1 MGNSCMAAVDAR
13 DAQRSATTRR
23 RTARVMTAASAV
35 AEVTHAASI
44 GEEMFCLKGRF
55 FLGGGD
61 SREPRRDTLSRAYPA
76 TMESNKRARTTEGET
91 LASNE
96 IIQSLRDQMAKRKAE
111 QLAVETEL
119 ATLRAEL
126 RRALSETREGDVQST
141 ITNLRG
147 GAITVFEVIA
157 EQLPDVFAAE
167 ILSKLDL
174 FDTLSLAQ
182 VSKRYNEVV
191 WNVAAVRS
199 LEAKIEAQLRIAV
212 GLVGYSSSPM
222 LWAAKYGNLP
232 AIRAIL
238 QSGVDVNKK
247 HGTKNWTGLHV
258 AAGYDQVDAVKL
270 LLEAGADP
278 NIRDEDGKY
287 RETALLM
294 HLINEREFGDNP
306 LLVRALIQAG
316 ADVKTTDKRLDTPLH
331 YTENE
336 ACAMMLIEAGADINA
351 LNGHGRS
358 PLRTAIRFK
367 RPAVERLLRRF
378 KALDIGP

>member
-1 MGNSCMAAVDAR
+1 
-13 DAQRSATTRR
+13 
-23 RTARVMTAASAV
+23 
-35 AEVTHAASI
+35 
-44 GEEMFCLKGRF
+44 
-55 FLGGGD
+55 
-61 SREPRRDTLSRAYPA
+61 
-76 TMESNKRARTTEGET
+76 
-91 LASNE
+91 
-96 IIQSLRDQMAKRKAE
+96 MAKRKAE

-278 NIRDEDGKY
+278 NIRDEYGY
-287 RETALLM
+287 TALNW
-294 HLINEREFGDNP
+294 HVASFRDEGENP

-316 ADVKTTDKRLDTPLH
+316 ADVNIRNSTLDTPLH
-331 YTENE
+331 FTDCA
-336 ACAMMLIEAGADINA
+336 ACAIDADQRGRRHQRRKRKRAITIETRD
-351 LNGHGRS
+351 S
-358 PLRTAIRFK
+358 
-367 RPAVERLLRRF
+367 
-378 KALDIGP
+378 